1 MYDREIN
8 KQTSRIQAHK
18 DDINA
23 VITELKSAS
32 EHNHAFQ
39 VSFLDESTH
48 LLASGGDDGLLMV
61 WDR

>member
-1 MYDREIN
+1 MSLILVAIKVGIRNI
-8 KQTSRIQAHK
+8 
-18 DDINA
+18 
-23 VITELKSAS
+23 ITICS
-32 EHNHAFQ
+32 Q